1 MFFSNFEDEKKINMQ
16 KKSSHCTWKLLYFI
30 LTGTLVRTSPKR
42 TLYVRA
48 LFDYDPNKVN
58 WCSKATSFPHFYFF
72 SFVFCRQKN
81 KANRHIFFLPFS
93 NFCPSILVLV
103 WRVFFFHE
111 YLFKC
116 YHRQYGQ
123 SASSSY
129 RSPTGVCV
137 HIWTMYID
145 SRCLSRLRA
154 APQLLSSFMAL

>member
-16 KKSSHCTWKLLYFI
+16 NHDLLEQLKFCVSEFLIRSSSHCNWLLWYFI

-72 SFVFCRQKN
+72 SFVFCRLKN

-103 WRVFFFHE
+103 WRVFFFSWVP
-111 YLFKC
+111 L
-116 YHRQYGQ
+116 QML
-123 SASSSY
+123 
-129 RSPTGVCV
+129 P
-137 HIWTMYID
+137 
-145 SRCLSRLRA
+145 
-154 APQLLSSFMAL
+154 